1 MEDVIMTYAELRQ
14 RVLAKLSP
22 EAEVS
27 DQERALYGIAHIAV
41 SGDAEGAT
49 LDQFISVNDWPLVE
63 HAMVELE
70 AKFAA
75 EIAEL
80 RRLLATDP
88 RSPAEQAAVLWQD
101 FINAPQP

>member
-1 MEDVIMTYAELRQ
+1 MTYAELRQ

-27 DQERALYGIAHIAV
+27 DQERALYSIAHIAV

-49 LDQFISVNDWPLVE
+49 LDQFLSERDWPLVE
-63 HAMVELE
+63 HAMAELE
-70 AKFAA
+70 AQFTD

-80 RRLLATDP
+80 RRLLAADP
-88 RSPAEQAAVLWQD
+88 RPAAERAAALWSE
-101 FINAPQP
+101 FISAPPG